1 MASAPSSSLT
11 WPSWRDTHLQSPL
24 WLFKLVITEADYTA
38 LLSGENHTRRTL
50 RRKVLQRALWFW
62 PRIDDAAGWAEA
74 EADGHWAP
82 SNYLRDNPTRPAQ
95 RVIDTVPRS
104 ETLME
109 LACNAGCD
117 LNFLYQAGYVRIKAV
132 DVSGAALAIFEER
145 FPAAWAA
152 SSVSH
157 DLLQHYLPAQD
168 SKSVDTIFSNGAA
181 LELVHPSFPIVKEMC
196 RVARSSVILEL
207 SPRITGYPRD
217 YVGQFRKHGFHV
229 TYSSEDIDDSYLSHL
244 YHFTANE

>member
-1 MASAPSSSLT
+1 MASAASSSLT
-11 WPSWRDTHLQSPL
+11 WSSWRDTHLQSPL
-24 WLFKLVITEADYTA
+24 WLFKLVVTEADYTA
-38 LLSGENHTRRTL
+38 LLSGENRTRRTL
-50 RRKVLQRALWFW
+50 GRKILQRGLWFW

-74 EADGHWAP
+74 EAHGHWAP
-82 SNYLRDNPTRPAQ
+82 LNYLRENPTRPAQ

-117 LNFLYQAGYVRIKAV
+117 LNFLHRAGYNGIKAV
-132 DVSGAALAIFEER
+132 DVSGAALATFQER
-145 FPAAWAA
+145 FPTAWAS

-157 DLLQHYLPAQD
+157 DLLQHYLPAQG
-168 SKSVDTIFSNGAA
+168 SKSVGTVFSNGAA
-181 LELVHPSFPIVKEMC
+181 LELVHPSFPIVKEVC
-196 RVARSSVILEL
+196 RVARNAVILEL
-207 SPRITGYPRD
+207 DPGITGYPRD

-229 TYSSEDIDDSYLSHL
+229 TYSSEDTDDPNSSHL